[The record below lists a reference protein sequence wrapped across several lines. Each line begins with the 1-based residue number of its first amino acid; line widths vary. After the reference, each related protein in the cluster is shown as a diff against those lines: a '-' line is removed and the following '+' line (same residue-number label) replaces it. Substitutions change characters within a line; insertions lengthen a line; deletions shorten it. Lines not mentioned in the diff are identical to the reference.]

1 MCIGVFFCYNVRMH
15 KRKFKKSGQDNLR
28 ISSLLCQS
36 GTHVVKATLRIL
48 LAAAPRSARFSRSS
62 FLNMYSKRKF
72 KKPGQESCRISS
84 LLCQSGTH
92 VVKATLRI
100 LLAAAPRPARFS
112 RSSFLNMYSKR
123 KFKKPGQDNLRISSL
138 LCQSGT
144 HVVKATLRILL
155 AAAPRPARFSR
166 SSFLNMYSKRKFK
179 KPGQDNCFFEK
190 TYKDD

>member
-1 MCIGVFFCYNVRMH
+1 MLLFHVSFAICNPTFDVEKDVGLGVCIGVFFCYNVRMH

-72 KKPGQESCRISS
+72 KKPGQ
-84 LLCQSGTH
+84 
-92 VVKATLRI
+92 
-100 LLAAAPRPARFS
+100 
-112 RSSFLNMYSKR
+112 
-123 KFKKPGQDNLRISSL
+123 
-138 LCQSGT
+138 
-144 HVVKATLRILL
+144 
-155 AAAPRPARFSR
+155 
-166 SSFLNMYSKRKFK
+166 
-179 KPGQDNCFFEK
+179 DNCFFEK